1 MKNPHLW
8 LAVMCVAGVVV
19 YALWHP
25 GPDSLSMLKE
35 VSVGVIVGKFALE
48 VPRHGSSS

>member
-8 LAVMCVAGVVV
+8 LAILCVTGVVI

-25 GPDSLSMLKE
+25 GPESLSMLKE
-35 VSVGVIVGKFALE
+35 VSIGVIIGKFALE
-48 VPRHGSSS
+48 VPRHGKAS

>member
-8 LAVMCVAGVVV
+8 LVIICVTGVVI

-25 GPDSLSMLKE
+25 GPESLSMLKE
-35 VSVGVIVGKFALE
+35 VSIGVIVGKFALE
-48 VPRHGSSS
+48 VPRHGQAS